1 MAGSTSSRRD
11 FLRRC
16 AAISTATMLATR
28 MPSSASQDKPGIDW
42 NAQQEDPALTM
53 IAGEPDLD
61 GVLRLF
67 PCQLVAARAGRLLVK
82 S

>member
-16 AAISTATMLATR
+16 AAVSTATMLATR

-42 NAQQEDPALTM
+42 NAQQEDPAKM
-53 IAGEPDLD
+53 ISVGIRTQRDFLWSLYGHVDITRPK
-61 GVLRLF
+61 VI
-67 PCQLVAARAGRLLVK
+67 
-82 S
+82 